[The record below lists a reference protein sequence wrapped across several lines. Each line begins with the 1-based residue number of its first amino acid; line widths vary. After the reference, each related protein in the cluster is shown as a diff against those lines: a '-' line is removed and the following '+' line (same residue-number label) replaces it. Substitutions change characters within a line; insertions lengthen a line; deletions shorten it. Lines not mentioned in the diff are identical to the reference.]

1 MYLNPTEGLRYTD
14 RDLIDS
20 VITSYAIVDYG
31 FVDKVNDDGTVDV
44 VHAKKPKTMN
54 GDTLKELKTK
64 EIEVLTFSCAEM
76 AISFKPKKGDKVLLL
91 GLKDYVK
98 EAGEVTEATEMTV
111 YLHYSRET
119 MKALPLSAFSGSA
132 KIKIEANNGTLKV
145 DANENI
151 ELNGKDK
158 QFVTWAE
165 LNNALTT
172 LAGKLGAHTH
182 AVSTTGSSTA
192 QTGSTTSCSLAGLTI
207 DISAAKTTKVLTGG

>member
-1 MYLNPTEGLRYTD
+1 MFQNPVQGLRFTD

-20 VITSYAIVDYG
+20 VIASYAIVDYG
-31 FVDKVNDDGTVDV
+31 FVDKVNDDDTIDV
-44 VHAKKPKTMN
+44 VHAKKPMTVN

-64 EIEVLTFSCAEM
+64 KIEVLTFSCAEM

-98 EAGEVTEATEMTV
+98 ESGDVTEATEMSV
-111 YLHYSRET
+111 FLHYSRET

-132 KIKIEANNGTLKV
+132 KIRIEADNGTLKV
-145 DANENI
+145 DTNKNI

-165 LNNALTT
+165 LNDALTT
-172 LAGKLGAHTH
+172 FTTALNAHTH
-182 AVSTTGSSTA
+182 PVTGATPSGTA
-192 QTGSTTSCSLAGLTI
+192 APMATAPTAPMTI

>member
-20 VITSYAIVDYG
+20 VIASYAIVDYG
-31 FVDKVNDDGTVDV
+31 FVDKVNDDDTIDV

-64 EIEVLTFSCAEM
+64 KIEVLTFSCAEM

-145 DANENI
+145 DTNENI

-165 LNNALTT
+165 LKDALDSFTNALN
-172 LAGKLGAHTH
+172 LHTH
-182 AVSTTGSSTA
+182 TCPSGGGPSSSPA
-192 QTGSTTSCSLAGLTI
+192 SPMTI
-207 DISAAKTTKVLTGG
+207 DISAAKTTTVFTGG

>member
-1 MYLNPTEGLRYTD
+1 MFQNPVQGLRFTD

-20 VITSYAIVDYG
+20 VIASYAIVDYG
-31 FVDKVNDDGTVDV
+31 FVDKVNDDDTIDV
-44 VHAKKPKTMN
+44 VHAKKPMTVN
-54 GDTLKELKTK
+54 GETLKELKTK
-64 EIEVLTFSCAEM
+64 KIEVLTFSCAEM

-98 EAGEVTEATEMTV
+98 ESGDVTEATEMSV
-111 YLHYSRET
+111 FLHYSRET

-145 DANENI
+145 DTNESI

-165 LNNALTT
+165 LNDALTT
-172 LAGKLGAHTH
+172 FTTALNAHTH
-182 AVSTTGSSTA
+182 PVTGATPSGTA
-192 QTGSTTSCSLAGLTI
+192 APMATAPTAPMTI

>member
-1 MYLNPTEGLRYTD
+1 MFENPVQALRLTD

-20 VITSYAIVDYG
+20 VIASYAIVDYG
-31 FVDKVNDDGTVDV
+31 FVDKVNDDDTVDV
-44 VHAKKPKTMN
+44 VHAKKPMTVN
-54 GDTLKELKTK
+54 GETLKELKTK
-64 EIEVLTFSCAEM
+64 KIEVLTFSCAEM

-98 EAGEVTEATEMTV
+98 ESGEVTEATEMSV
-111 YLHYSRET
+111 FLHYSRET

-132 KIKIEANNGTLKV
+132 KIRIEAKNGTLKV

-165 LNNALTT
+165 LDEALTT
-172 LAGKLGAHTH
+172 FTTALNSHTH
-182 AVSTTGSSTA
+182 TGVQTGPGSSGA
-192 QTGSTTSCSLAGLTI
+192 PASPMTI
-207 DISAAKTTKVLTGG
+207 DISAAKTTTVFTGG